1 MYVFLRTTTSNSTP
15 TFRRPVSVCK
25 PVFLWGAKVSFS
37 SLIEKKGVFKI
48 YFVNTVLQFAK
59 SLRQNILALLEN
71 HILSKQTY
79 AMDAKYYITLDKE
92 PPLFKPRRG
101 SKKTQP
107 EHDTLPKTMSE
118 TYFSAQ

>member
-59 SLRQNILALLEN
+59 SLKQNYDITMTDFKLSRNCVLIFIYFYHLGQTARTSTRYFLNFPKVARFEIHVEVVVFARANFAL
-71 HILSKQTY
+71 
-79 AMDAKYYITLDKE
+79 
-92 PPLFKPRRG
+92 
-101 SKKTQP
+101 
-107 EHDTLPKTMSE
+107 
-118 TYFSAQ
+118 